1 MTNWFI
7 SIKPSL
13 CMHLTT
19 IYSRCWTSCLI
30 YVFSTPRRT
39 FHPIFTDCEMTH
51 RQGRWDCSAEP
62 RVPARWAAL
71 HPWGLEEFCQVS
83 PYAVPKGTK
92 SQPHNLLK
100 LLIAIFHTLN
110 SFYSELISRFSPYVI
125 KPQGNKK
132 KNQESGERPWWK
144 VPEGK
149 GEVGETYQVAA
160 ICWWMENKP
169 SL

>member
-1 MTNWFI
+1 
-7 SIKPSL
+7 
-13 CMHLTT
+13 MHLTT

-100 LLIAIFHTLN
+100 LLIAIFPTLN

-132 KNQESGERPWWK
+132 KKKKPGEWRKTMVESARRKRRSRRNLSSGCHLLMN
-144 VPEGK
+144 GK
-149 GEVGETYQVAA
+149 QTIFVIKDIIIT
-160 ICWWMENKP
+160 
-169 SL
+169 